1 VGKTRKRKRAVTV
14 YYSIDERVDERFRRY
29 VEGPNPKVAYSSVAE
44 VALGEYLDKHARK
57 EEGKS

>member
-1 VGKTRKRKRAVTV
+1 MGKTRKRKRAVTV

-29 VEGPNPKVAYSSVAE
+29 VEGPNPKVPYSNVAE
-44 VALGEYLDKHARK
+44 AALVKYLDKHARK